1 VWNTHNTTHDHL
13 KLKRKEDQRVDAS
26 VTLRRGNNIIKG
38 GRGWEGLGRRKGV
51 GGEKGAES
59 GMSRK

>member
-1 VWNTHNTTHDHL
+1 
-13 KLKRKEDQRVDAS
+13 VDAS